1 MTTFRQIALVSLAA
15 PLALG
20 LAACGSEAVDGEAP
34 AGDPVE
40 SVAAPDGTQWVD
52 TVTVTEADGYMLGNP
67 DAPIK
72 LIEYGSLTCGACANF
87 AATGMEPLKEKYVAT
102 GRVSYELRNQ
112 VHNAFDLTLARL
124 ARCGAPESYHP
135 LSEQVWLNLPSLME
149 GAQANPQALEAAMQQ
164 PEDQRFVAVA
174 EAAGFLDFFATRGV
188 SRDQARQCLSD
199 ADSVE
204 AIANNSDSQ
213 SQELN
218 VTGTPT
224 FIINGRN
231 VGTQSWATLEPMLQD
246 AGAR

>member
-1 MTTFRQIALVSLAA
+1 MTTFRQISLAALAA

-20 LAACGSEAVDGEAP
+20 LAACGSEPAEGEAP
-34 AGDPVE
+34 AGEPVE
-40 SVAAPDGTQWVD
+40 NVAAPDGTQWVD

-124 ARCGAPESYHP
+124 VRCGAPESYHP